1 MAGDAETACLAAA
14 RELQDGHHNVL
25 EQDRRER
32 RIPAVV
38 ATLWLL
44 VGLEMVAVSG

>member
-1 MAGDAETACLAAA
+1 MTTAAIYA
-14 RELQDGHHNVL
+14 RVSSARLRMTIPSGPTVL
-25 EQDRRER
+25 G